1 MVWGVFIMAAPSGEL
16 WGLKVTPTHSQVR
29 PWAVPLWGIAGTQT
43 VIFLVE
49 EHRGLVT
56 VE

>member
-29 PWAVPLWGIAGTQT
+29 PWAMPLWGIAGTQT

-49 EHRGLVT
+49 EHRVLVT